1 MSVETYL
8 GIQNVNIASNIRLSV
23 LWLQQ
28 STHKFVA
35 LFFFVLNSE
44 AEKNGDHLFMCVMI
58 FMTKYD
64 TLKLLHPKKWA
75 IYWMFAFYIYQGH

>member
-23 LWLQQ
+23 LWLLQ
-28 STHKFVA
+28 STLKFVA

-44 AEKNGDHLFMCVMI
+44 AEKHGDHLFMCVMI

>member
-44 AEKNGDHLFMCVMI
+44 AEKHGDHLFMCVMI

-64 TLKLLHPKKWA
+64 TLKLLHP
-75 IYWMFAFYIYQGH
+75 

>member
-23 LWLQQ
+23 LWLHQ
-28 STHKFVA
+28 STQKLVA
-35 LFFFVLNSE
+35 LFFFVLNFE
-44 AEKNGDHLFMCVMI
+44 AEKHGDHLFMCVMI

>member
-23 LWLQQ
+23 LWLHQ
-28 STHKFVA
+28 STLKRVA

-44 AEKNGDHLFMCVMI
+44 AEKHGDHLFMCVMI

>member
-8 GIQNVNIASNIRLSV
+8 GIQNVNIASNICLSV
-23 LWLQQ
+23 LWLHQ
-28 STHKFVA
+28 STQKLVA

-44 AEKNGDHLFMCVMI
+44 AEKHGDHLFMCVMI

>member
-23 LWLQQ
+23 LWLHQ
-28 STHKFVA
+28 STQKLVA

-44 AEKNGDHLFMCVMI
+44 AEKHGDHLFMCVMI

>member
-23 LWLQQ
+23 LWLHQ
-28 STHKFVA
+28 STQKLVA

-44 AEKNGDHLFMCVMI
+44 AEKHGDHSSFVYVCNDL
-58 FMTKYD
+58 YD
-64 TLKLLHPKKWA
+64 
-75 IYWMFAFYIYQGH
+75 

>member
-35 LFFFVLNSE
+35 LFFFVLNSK
-44 AEKNGDHLFMCVMI
+44 AEKHGDHLFMCVMI

-64 TLKLLHPKKWA
+64 TLKLLHP
-75 IYWMFAFYIYQGH
+75 